1 MKKSVQT
8 LEPAVAELDHL
19 GQRYPELTIEY
30 PVLIGVSGGRDSM
43 CLLHF
48 MHGLGWTK
56 GIVCHLNHQL
66 RAEESDADEVFV
78 REAAARLGLKF
89 ESSRTDVADKAA
101 KKKISIELAGREA
114 RDLFFQKMGRKH
126 KTPFVFL
133 AHHLD
138 DQAETVI
145 GNLFRGTGLS
155 GLGGMTP
162 SSECANGMIKL
173 RPLLKC
179 RRAELNHYLTSRN
192 LTFREDSSNAGTDY
206 RRNRL
211 RHEVI
216 PLLHEVFQREVA
228 PIVDRLADQARRD
241 HQCLD
246 EMARDFA
253 RFHGIFQED
262 GSLRITDEL
271 RSAHP
276 ALVSRILMGLLVDVN
291 GCAQITNRDIEAA
304 VEMIQ
309 PGGKP
314 KINLPEGK
322 FLRRKSSRLWVEDPA
337 ANTPESTTDA

>member
-1 MKKSVQT
+1 MKKFVQT
-8 LEPAVAELDHL
+8 LEPAVVALDHL
-19 GQRYPELTIEY
+19 VQRYPELTIEH

-89 ESSRTDVADKAA
+89 ECARIDIADKGA

-173 RPLLKC
+173 RPFLKC
-179 RRAELNHYLTSRN
+179 RRAELDHHLTSRN
-192 LTFREDSSNAGTDY
+192 RTFREDSSNAGTDY

-216 PLLHEVFQREVA
+216 PLLDEVFQRDIA
-228 PIVDRLADQARRD
+228 TIVDRLADQARRD

-276 ALVSRILMGLLVDVN
+276 ALVSRILLGLLVDVN
-291 GCAQITNRDIEAA
+291 GCTQISSRDIEAA
-304 VEMIQ
+304 LEMIL
-309 PGGKP
+309 PDGKA
-314 KINLPEGK
+314 KINLPGGK
-322 FLRRKSSRLWVEDPA
+322 HLRRKSSRLWVVDPA
-337 ANTPESTTDA
+337 ANTPVSTTDA